1 MLSEVGGYILSRP
14 LTYAWYVF
22 GAQQVF
28 LLNVFF
34 FLVLRFSFSNV
45 PLLTRG
51 KSTCILREPGV
62 ISQNEKWWWSI

>member
-34 FLVLRFSFSNV
+34 FF
-45 PLLTRG
+45 G
-51 KSTCILREPGV
+51 
-62 ISQNEKWWWSI
+62 SQVFF